1 MVDYGSVTTV
11 NLALIRRGI
20 SLCSVFHFLLATLHY
35 IGANIMA
42 GKITYP
48 FDVQRTKRMQ
58 RKKAIR
64 RREMLECEKMYVRI
78 EMKFNMTNE
87 DIRDRHQKF
96 LAGQKSGEMNLQNFI
111 EYAKKEKNMTAY
123 LAESLFR

>member
-1 MVDYGSVTTV
+1 
-11 NLALIRRGI
+11 
-20 SLCSVFHFLLATLHY
+20 
-35 IGANIMA
+35 
-42 GKITYP
+42 
-48 FDVQRTKRMQ
+48 
-58 RKKAIR
+58 
-64 RREMLECEKMYVRI
+64 MLECEKMYVRI

-123 LAESLFR
+123 LAESLFRWRNSLVINSFQNTCYVVH

>member
-1 MVDYGSVTTV
+1 
-11 NLALIRRGI
+11 
-20 SLCSVFHFLLATLHY
+20 
-35 IGANIMA
+35 
-42 GKITYP
+42 
-48 FDVQRTKRMQ
+48 
-58 RKKAIR
+58 
-64 RREMLECEKMYVRI
+64 MLECEKMYVRI

-123 LAESLFR
+123 LAESLFRQIFQVDKLLYKQFPKYMLYIAHDF

>member
-1 MVDYGSVTTV
+1 
-11 NLALIRRGI
+11 
-20 SLCSVFHFLLATLHY
+20 
-35 IGANIMA
+35 
-42 GKITYP
+42 
-48 FDVQRTKRMQ
+48 
-58 RKKAIR
+58 
-64 RREMLECEKMYVRI
+64 MLECEKMYVRI

-123 LAESLFR
+123 LAESLFRQRDSYQNTYSALYMILKGF

>member
-1 MVDYGSVTTV
+1 
-11 NLALIRRGI
+11 
-20 SLCSVFHFLLATLHY
+20 
-35 IGANIMA
+35 
-42 GKITYP
+42 
-48 FDVQRTKRMQ
+48 
-58 RKKAIR
+58 
-64 RREMLECEKMYVRI
+64 MLECEKMYVRI

-123 LAESLFR
+123 LAESLFRQIFQVEKQLYKQFPKYMLCCTLYMIFQGF

>member
-1 MVDYGSVTTV
+1 
-11 NLALIRRGI
+11 
-20 SLCSVFHFLLATLHY
+20 
-35 IGANIMA
+35 
-42 GKITYP
+42 
-48 FDVQRTKRMQ
+48 
-58 RKKAIR
+58 
-64 RREMLECEKMYVRI
+64 MLECEKMYVRI

-123 LAESLFR
+123 LAESLFRQKNSYLPKYTFYMIFKGF